1 MSSPALALDPAPRR
15 LLPLLLLLLQGTAWG
30 LTFPTSKIA
39 VDHGVG
45 PAGYVFWQ
53 TLGAGSVLLLL
64 ALIRGRLPRWDRRHL
79 GYYAVCGLVGITLP
93 NIILL
98 VAVAHLPASLT
109 ALIVNTS
116 PLVTFAIVL
125 LLGMERFLWRL
136 AAGLAIGFL
145 GAALLA
151 LRGASLDGGAA
162 LGWVLFGFL
171 GPVCYASVAIFNQ
184 RCRPQGSD
192 SLTLACGMVILGF
205 AGALP
210 FAALRGEIAALWP
223 VGPGELAVMIQ
234 IAVSCFGYIVQFE
247 VIRMA
252 GAVYFSQVTYI
263 VAVTALTWS
272 YLLLDEALSPI
283 VGLAVLLIFAG
294 LVLLNWQGP
303 RAPRPPAP
311 VSERTLT

>member
-1 MSSPALALDPAPRR
+1 MSSPALALDSVPRR

-64 ALIRGRLPRWDRRHL
+64 ALIRRRPPRWDRRHL

-93 NIILL
+93 NMILL
-98 VAVAHLPASLT
+98 IAVAHLPAGLT

-125 LLGMERFLWRL
+125 LLGMERFVWRL

-151 LRGASLDGGAA
+151 LRGASLDGGTA

-171 GPVCYASVAIFNQ
+171 GPLC
-184 RCRPQGSD
+184 
-192 SLTLACGMVILGF
+192 
-205 AGALP
+205 
-210 FAALRGEIAALWP
+210 
-223 VGPGELAVMIQ
+223 
-234 IAVSCFGYIVQFE
+234 
-247 VIRMA
+247 
-252 GAVYFSQVTYI
+252 
-263 VAVTALTWS
+263 
-272 YLLLDEALSPI
+272 
-283 VGLAVLLIFAG
+283 
-294 LVLLNWQGP
+294 
-303 RAPRPPAP
+303 
-311 VSERTLT
+311 